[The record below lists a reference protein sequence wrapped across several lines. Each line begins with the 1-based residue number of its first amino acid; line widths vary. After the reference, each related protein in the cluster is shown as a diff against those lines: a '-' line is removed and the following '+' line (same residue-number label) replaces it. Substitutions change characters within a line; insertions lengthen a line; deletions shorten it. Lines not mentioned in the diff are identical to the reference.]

1 MGVKIELEKKE
12 ISIIKYSLIYY
23 NNRLVEDIKTL
34 KKAKYKL
41 GLKEKESIL
50 KDVRKMINFF
60 DGLK

>member
-1 MGVKIELEKKE
+1 MDFKIELEKKE
-12 ISIIKYSLIYY
+12 ISIIKDSLIYY

-34 KKAKYKL
+34 KKAKYKF
-41 GLKEKESIL
+41 GLKERESIL